1 MGITSILTFISIA
14 ERLMKLA
21 ENVDVKVGRRKVT
34 PAEERAAWRALERL
48 RKRVEG
54 QEEQGSGGAGEQG

>member
-1 MGITSILTFISIA
+1 MALTSILTVISIA

-21 ENVDVKVGRRKVT
+21 ENIDVKAGRKKVT
-34 PAEERAAWRALERL
+34 PAEERTAWRALERL

-54 QEEQGSGGAGEQG
+54 QGEQGSGGSDAR

>member
-1 MGITSILTFISIA
+1 MNSILIGISII

-21 ENVDVKVGRRKVT
+21 EQIDVKAGRKKVT

-48 RKRVEG
+48 RKRVEAG
-54 QEEQGSGGAGEQG
+54 KGESEQG

>member
-1 MGITSILTFISIA
+1 MGITTILTVISIA

-21 ENVDVKVGRRKVT
+21 ENVDVKAGRKKVT
-34 PAEERAAWRALERL
+34 PAEERRAWQALERL

-54 QEEQGSGGAGEQG
+54 GPDV

>member
-1 MGITSILTFISIA
+1 MAVTSILTIISIA

-21 ENVDVKVGRRKVT
+21 ENIDVKAGRKKVT
-34 PAEERAAWRALERL
+34 PAEERRAWRALERL

-54 QEEQGSGGAGEQG
+54 EELKG